1 MELGN
6 DPVDLVQV
14 FPVNGGNAGFL
25 SRVDTNQ
32 LLLAQK
38 LQGFPDGSPCLG
50 VIFLNISRVPE
61 SLAMIVRYAFQP
73 APAAGGFLG
82 STVSLTMARGASR
95 GIFSNEAGM
104 GTATTVHATAQTDDP
119 VHQGMYGILEVFI
132 VSIIICTLTA
142 LTVITSGVWDN
153 GNTGVVMAFDAFRG
167 VWGKV
172 WIIVLSI
179 ADMAVGFIVI
189 PNMIALFLL
198 SPEFFKRFKDYRNK
212 IKKETQ
218 K

>member
-1 MELGN
+1 
-6 DPVDLVQV
+6 
-14 FPVNGGNAGFL
+14 
-25 SRVDTNQ
+25 
-32 LLLAQK
+32 
-38 LQGFPDGSPCLG
+38 
-50 VIFLNISRVPE
+50 
-61 SLAMIVRYAFQP
+61 MIVRYAFQP

-172 WIIVLSI
+172 GIIVLSI

-189 PNMIALFLL
+189 PNMVALFLL